1 MKILILGASGFIGL
15 PVAQAFVRAG
25 HEVYGQTRSEKK
37 AKQFIAEEIIPIIGE
52 VDNPAGWVDI
62 VKNLDAVLECVG
74 GSADIKGVSEVVLQA
89 VSKAAKEL
97 RPQGS
102 PKLTY
107 IYTSG
112 GWVHGDN
119 RNEFVTDTT
128 PIRLPNELVAWRPAR
143 EQEVINDVNLNGIV
157 IRPCL
162 LYGRSGSLLARF
174 FQSASEGDVWY
185 PGQPGG
191 RFAVIH
197 TDDLADLYVKA
208 VEKAAICRSLIF
220 DAASDQTESVDDVL
234 AALVKVSGAQKPYEY
249 RKPTNAFE
257 VALGTTVLVRPYLAK
272 TLLGWQ
278 PKKPG
283 LVDGLPI
290 YYAAWKAAS
299 AQ

>member
-112 GWVHGDN
+112 TWVHGDN
-119 RNEFVTDTT
+119 RNEIVTDTT
-128 PIRLPNELVAWRPAR
+128 PIRPTNELVAWRPAR
-143 EQEVINDVNLNGIV
+143 EQQVINDVNLNGIV
-157 IRPCL
+157 IRPSL
-162 LYGRSGSLLARF
+162 LYGRSGSLLAPF
-174 FQSASEGDVWY
+174 LQSASEGDVWY
-185 PGQPGG
+185 PGQAGG

-208 VEKAAICRSLIF
+208 VEKAAICRGLIF
-220 DAASDQTESVDDVL
+220 DAANDQTESVDDVL
-234 AALVKVSGAQKPYEY
+234 AALVKVSGAQKLYEY
-249 RKPTNAFE
+249 RKPTNAWE
-257 VALGTTVLVRPYLAK
+257 VALGATILIRPYLAK

-283 LVDGLPI
+283 LVDGLPV
-290 YYAAWKAAS
+290 YYAAWKAA
-299 AQ
+299 Q